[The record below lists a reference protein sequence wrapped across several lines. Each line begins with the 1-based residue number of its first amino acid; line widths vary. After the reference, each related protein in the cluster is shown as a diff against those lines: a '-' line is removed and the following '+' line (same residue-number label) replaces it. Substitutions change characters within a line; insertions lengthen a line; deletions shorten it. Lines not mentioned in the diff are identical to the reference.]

1 MMSGR
6 LSKLVSIAGP
16 ILGSVIETSPD
27 LGQGRLGEELAAL
40 LTKVNGF
47 YAFESALHVFPA
59 GRAEHT
65 MGLRRWND
73 DHLWRSGYEDLAE
86 GYLFFAEDVFGCQF
100 AIKNE
105 TVFSFDPETGE
116 SVAIAETLEGWAA
129 ALLED
134 YEVNTGYPLAHD
146 WQLRNGV
153 LLDGLRLVPK
163 RPFVLGGEFSV
174 ENLYALDSVK
184 GMRLRAE
191 LAVQLR
197 DLPEG
202 ATVNFTV
209 VE

>member
-1 MMSGR
+1 
-6 LSKLVSIAGP
+6 
-16 ILGSVIETSPD
+16 
-27 LGQGRLGEELAAL
+27 
-40 LTKVNGF
+40 
-47 YAFESALHVFPA
+47 
-59 GRAEHT
+59 

-73 DHLWRSGYEDLAE
+73 DHLWRSGYGDLAE
-86 GYLFFAEDVFGCQF
+86 GHLFFAEDIFGCQF

-116 SVAIAETLEGWAA
+116 SVALAETLEGWAA

-146 WQLRNGV
+146 WQLHNGP
-153 LLDGLRLVPK
+153 LSDGTRLVPK